1 MNEAPQRRLSLLYQA
16 WLLDQASSRFMRLA
30 LAETG
35 MRGEEYGLY
44 SYLFANGPRTLTQAS
59 RDLGQPLTT
68 IATLAN
74 PGIQSGEIVRR
85 SHPTDRR
92 ARLLEL
98 SDAGRTRVERIIPTY
113 SDAYA
118 TLLRQLEAR
127 DADPETIHEGIEEL
141 RMALDRTSELMALET
156 PAPGNAGSDPTEDP
170 G

>member
-16 WLLDQASSRFMRLA
+16 WLLTQASSRFMRLA
-30 LAETG
+30 LAGTG

-74 PGIQSGEIVRR
+74 PGLESGEIVRR

-98 SDAGRTRVERIIPTY
+98 SDAGRARVEQIIPTY

-127 DADPETIHEGIEEL
+127 EADPETIHEGIEEL
-141 RMALDRTSELMALET
+141 RMALDRTSELMTLET
-156 PAPGNAGSDPTEDP
+156 PAPGDTGAGSTDEA